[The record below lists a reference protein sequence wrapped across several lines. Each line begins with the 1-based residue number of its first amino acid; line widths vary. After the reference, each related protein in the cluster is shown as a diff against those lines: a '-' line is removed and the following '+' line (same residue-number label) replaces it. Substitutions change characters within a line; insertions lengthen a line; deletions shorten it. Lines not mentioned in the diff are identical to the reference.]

1 MPRNRRLAAIAGAA
15 LVPLVA
21 GGALLQSRASR
32 EGAQLFN
39 EVLGIVGNRYV
50 DTVSVGG
57 LYEKAARGLVRE
69 LNDPYSEL
77 LSPKQLQSFTTR
89 TGGRYGG
96 VGMQIENQQGNIT
109 VSRVFPHTPAERAGI
124 REGDRI
130 IWVDTAATRGWSL
143 DQTSQALLGTPGT
156 KVAVRFSRP
165 GVADPIAVTF
175 TRAIVRIPAVNV
187 ALMLDGK
194 VGYVQF
200 QQFNETASD
209 EVRESVERLQKEGAK
224 GVILDMR
231 ENPGGILDQAIE
243 VSNLFLDKGQTV
255 ASVRGRNADAQT
267 YTADERPITTSLP
280 LVVMVN
286 QYSASATEI
295 VAGALQ
301 DHDRALVVGV
311 TSYGKGLVQS
321 VFPLDGGW
329 ALKLTTAK
337 WYTPSGRLIQK
348 ERQMNAAGDYVEVH
362 PDSLESDSVRKARPA
377 FRSDAGRVV
386 YGGGAITPDINVK
399 PDTISSAEQQFVK
412 AIAPKSQDVYVVLYD
427 YALEL
432 KGKLPGP
439 NFQYQPAWREE
450 FFRRLQAK
458 GVQVDRP
465 TFDRASGYV
474 DRLIENRVARLA
486 YGDSTALR
494 REIPDD
500 RQLVKAIEV
509 LQRANSQKDL
519 FAIAQQ
525 ENART
530 AAAPPRAVQSPPKQ

>member
-1 MPRNRRLAAIAGAA
+1 MLRHRRLAVIAGAV

-50 DTVSVGG
+50 DTVSAGG

-130 IWVDTAATRGWSL
+130 IWVDTAATKGWSIN
-143 DQTSQALLGTPGT
+143 QVSEALLGTPGT
-156 KVAVRFSRP
+156 KVNVRFGRP
-165 GVADPIAVTF
+165 GVAEPIAVTF

-187 ALMLDGK
+187 AMMLDGK

-200 QQFNETASD
+200 QQFNETASQ
-209 EVRESVERLQKEGAK
+209 EVKDAVERLQREGAK
-224 GVILDMR
+224 GVVLDMR

-243 VSNLFLDKGQTV
+243 VSNLFLDRGQTV
-255 ASVRGRNADAQT
+255 ASVRGRNAETQT
-267 YTADERPITTSLP
+267 YAGDDRPISTALP

-286 QYSASATEI
+286 QYSASAAEI

-348 ERQMNAAGDYVEVH
+348 ERQLNSAGDFVEVH

-386 YGGGAITPDINVK
+386 YGGGAITPDITVK
-399 PDTISSAEQQFVK
+399 PDTITTAEQQLVK
-412 AIAPKSQDVYVVLYD
+412 AITPKSQDVYVVLYD
-427 YALEL
+427 YALDL
-432 KGKLPGP
+432 KSTISGP
-439 NFQYQPAWREE
+439 DFQYQPAWREE
-450 FFRRLQAK
+450 FYRRLQAK
-458 GVQVDRP
+458 GVSLDRA

-486 YGDSTALR
+486 FGDSAALR
-494 REIPDD
+494 RDIPED
-500 RQLVKAIEV
+500 RQLVKALDV
-509 LQRANSQKDL
+509 LRRASSQRDL

-530 AAAPPRAVQSPPKQ
+530 AAAPPRAAQPPKQ